1 MIMDVWKQIKKKQFS
16 QLYLLYGTESFLIH
30 ETIQLLIKNVL
41 NDDEKDFNL
50 STYDLEETPIEV
62 AIEDAETFPFMGE
75 KKLIILQNPVFLT
88 SEKTKEK
95 VEHNI
100 NKLEEFLKDPPSY
113 SIIVFSAPYEKL
125 DERKKITKELKRNSV
140 SAEAKK
146 MMDLELRNWIKDRVN
161 SNNVEMD
168 DQAIER
174 MVAIAGSNLF
184 VLTNEIDKMSLFVG
198 TGNRIDLKTVEMLVS
213 KTLEQNIFELVDKV
227 VHRKTEEALRIYY
240 DLLKQNEEPI
250 KILALLAGQFRLI
263 YQVKELARKGYGQ
276 QQIAGAIKQHPFR
289 VKLAAGQANLFSE
302 NELKQMMLFFAD
314 ADYQMKTGG
323 LNKTMIIE
331 MILFKLNTLS
341 QKK

>member
-1 MIMDVWKQIKKKQFS
+1 MIMNIWKQIKKKEFS

-30 ETIQLLIKNVL
+30 ETIQLLIKSVL
-41 NDDEKDFNL
+41 NEDEKDFNL

-62 AIEDAETFPFMGE
+62 ALEDAETFPFMGE
-75 KKLIILQNPVFLT
+75 RKLIILQNPVFLT

-95 VEHNI
+95 VEHNLS
-100 NKLEEFLKDPPSY
+100 KLEEFLNDPAPY
-113 SIIVFSAPYEKL
+113 SIVVFSAPYEKL
-125 DERKKITKELKRNSV
+125 DERKKITKELKRKAEN
-140 SAEAKK
+140 AEAKK
-146 MMDLELRNWIKDRVN
+146 MVDQDLRNWIKERVK
-161 SNNVEMD
+161 SNHVEIEE
-168 DQAIER
+168 QAIDR

-184 VLTNEIDKMSLFVG
+184 VLTNEIDKMSLYVG
-198 TGNRIDLKTVEMLVS
+198 DGNRIHLDTVEKLVS

-263 YQVKELARKGYGQ
+263 YQVKEMARKGYGQ
-276 QQIAGAIKQHPFR
+276 QQIAGSIKQHPYR
-289 VKLAAGQANLFSE
+289 VKIAAGQANLFSE
-302 NELKQMMLFFAD
+302 YELKQMMLFFAE